1 MRLLVIEDEA
11 KLAGL
16 LERGLAEEGYAV
28 DVAADV
34 ASARWFV
41 AENDYDGI
49 VLDVMLPDG
58 SGFELIGGLRDEGCQ
73 SPVLMLT
80 ARDSVTDRVR
90 GLDSGADDYLTKPF
104 SFAELLARMRSI
116 TRRQVTDR
124 STVLRVGDLTLD
136 PSAHRVLHGRTEIS
150 LTRKEFALLEY
161 FMLHPGEVLSRTRLI
176 AHVWD
181 FAFESDSNV
190 VDVYVRY
197 LRKKIDHPFGTDS
210 IETLRGVGYRL
221 RSDRDDAPAH

>member
-1 MRLLVIEDEA
+1 MRLLVVEDEA
-11 KLAGL
+11 KLAQI

-28 DVAADV
+28 DLAKDLAT
-34 ASARWFV
+34 AQWF
-41 AENDYDGI
+41 ANEIDYDGI

-58 SGFELIGGLRDEGCQ
+58 SGFEFVSGLRDEGCA

-80 ARDSVTDRVR
+80 ARDSIQDRVL

-104 SFAELLARMRSI
+104 AFEELLARLRALV
-116 TRRQVTDR
+116 RRQVGDAAATICVGSLELNP
-124 STVLRVGDLTLD
+124 ST
-136 PSAHRVLHGRTEIS
+136 HRVMRDDTEVS

-161 FMLHPGEVLSRTRLI
+161 FMRHPGEVLTRAQLI

-181 FAFESDSNV
+181 FAFESDSNL

-197 LRKKIDHPFGTDS
+197 LRKKIDRPFGTDS

-221 RSDRDDAPAH
+221 REDTIDAPAD